1 MSTGVWSSLPARIF
15 CLGCILGFSTIDAA
29 AEDAAGVAARQLI
42 DDVAALPYLE
52 PVDSSTLS
60 VRNHEVGLGA
70 LQKVR
75 GAWRLDRSER
85 ITGELERHTW
95 RVQEGYTSE
104 EVLTLVVERLQRV
117 GSAELMF
124 NCEARA
130 CGQSVQ
136 WANRMF
142 GQRVLYGT
150 ESSQRYRVYALE
162 GAEGEIRR
170 LLLYSSARST
180 DRQYLHLELLSGV
193 LIASTL

>member
-1 MSTGVWSSLPARIF
+1 MFGLSTLSFAADDPA
-15 CLGCILGFSTIDAA
+15 GA
-29 AEDAAGVAARQLI
+29 AARQLI
-42 DDVAALPYLE
+42 NDLASLAYVE
-52 PVDSSTLS
+52 SVDSSTLQ

-75 GAWRLDRSER
+75 GSWRLDRSER
-85 ITGELERHTW
+85 ISGELERHTW
-95 RVQEGYTSE
+95 RVLEGYAADE
-104 EVLTLVVERLQRV
+104 LLLRVVDRLA
-117 GSAELMF
+117 GDESAKLLF
-124 NCEARA
+124 SCDARA

-162 GAEGEIRR
+162 DAQDAEGQARR

-180 DRQYLHLELLSGV
+180 DRQYLHLEVLSGV
-193 LIASTL
+193 LIESAL